1 MDLEI
6 RKGLGPDR
14 EVDVMKCREFRE
26 ISESYLSDELL
37 VETHHQVNH
46 HLEHCSDCRTDFAS
60 RRALR
65 RRVSSAAVNAAEF
78 RIDPSFATG
87 LKNRLREDA
96 LGAGLWTKLSTS
108 RRVLIPIVA
117 SLLIAFGFGSYYLSS
132 LGFGGPNGNDP
143 LSNGVAELVHFAS
156 GNHKDC
162 ALEKLARWERMSETD
177 YPEKA
182 VYSDKILAPL
192 KEKYSDSMEMLSV
205 HDCEFRGKEFTH
217 VVVRNGRNIVSVFF
231 DKTDVVAESRDGVPG
246 PITSEFEDGL
256 QVASFAQ
263 DRRAVFVV
271 SDLSETENL
280 NMARVLSH
288 SFRQTS

>member
-1 MDLEI
+1 
-6 RKGLGPDR
+6 
-14 EVDVMKCREFRE
+14 MKCREFRE

-46 HLEHCSDCRTDFAS
+46 HLEHCSECRTDFAS

-78 RIDPSFATG
+78 QIDPSFAEG
-87 LKNRLREDA
+87 LKSRLREDA
-96 LGAGLWTKLSTS
+96 LGAGFWAKFSTG

-117 SLLIAFGFGSYYLSS
+117 SLLIAFGFGSYYLNSS
-132 LGFGGPNGNDP
+132 GVDGITVKDTV
-143 LSNGVAELVHFAS
+143 SNGLAELAHFAS

-182 VYSDKILAPL
+182 AYSEKILAPL
-192 KEKYSDSMEMLSV
+192 KEQYSDSVEMLSV

-217 VVVRNGRNIVSVFF
+217 VVIRNGRNIVSVFF
-231 DKTDVVAESRDGVPG
+231 DKTDVVAESRGGVPG
-246 PITSEFEDGL
+246 PITSEIEDGL

-263 DRRAVFVV
+263 DKRAVFVV
-271 SDLSETENL
+271 SDLSETENI